1 MKLRV
6 LIFSVLIASAARP
19 QQPIQSSAANLIRS
33 ALAAMGGEEKIRAL
47 KTLHITMMGHRNLL
61 EQSERPEG
69 PYIVEYLDID
79 EWRDL
84 EHDSWKRQEHHRD
97 ALEDYSRTMIVS
109 DGVAAE
115 KAGDKE
121 VPGSNEQLEN
131 ANDALNM
138 GPERILLNALASPD
152 LKRLPDLKLQDVPH
166 HLVEFSRA
174 GTVIRVFLNADTSL
188 PTAVEWV
195 SAYPGGFFWSIW
207 GDITTRVYYSFWWLQ
222 NGIHYPLQM
231 DVFRNGLPDS
241 SMAIKAIEFNPRLAQ
256 DTFAV
261 SPDARGGFTSRA
273 AKTADDLP
281 LGRTGSPAVEPAP
294 GIVIIPGFWNTT
306 IVRQADGLVVLEAP
320 ISSGYSSRLVAEAQR
335 RFPGIPIKA
344 VITTSDAWPHIG
356 GLREYVAR
364 GIPVYA
370 VARTLPLLQRFVN
383 APRTIRPDTLAK
395 SPQQPLFRAVSEK
408 LVLGSGPNRMEIY
421 PLRGESS
428 ERQMMVFFPEHK
440 LLYGSDAFQRLPD
453 GTYFYPQT
461 VSEVVAAVEREH
473 LPVERFFMMHLRVTP
488 WHDLLQLLKNNQ

>member
-6 LIFSVLIASAARP
+6 LIFSVLIAAAAWP
-19 QQPIQSSAANLIRS
+19 QQAVQSSAADLLHS

-47 KTLHITMMGHRNLL
+47 KTLHITTMGHRNLL

-69 PYIVEYLDID
+69 PYIIDYQDID

-84 EHDSWKRQEHHRD
+84 EHHRWKRQEHHRD
-97 ALEDYSRTMIVS
+97 ALEDYSRTVIVS
-109 DGVAAE
+109 DGVAVE
-115 KAGDKE
+115 KAGEKQT
-121 VPGSNEQLEN
+121 PGSDEQLEN
-131 ANDALNM
+131 ANDALTM
-138 GPERILLNALASPD
+138 GPESILLNALASSD
-152 LKRLPDLKLQDVPH
+152 LKRLPDLKLEDVPH
-166 HLVEFSRA
+166 HLVQFSRA
-174 GTVIRVFLNADTSL
+174 GIVTRVFLNADTSL

-207 GDITTRVYYSFWWLQ
+207 GDVTTRVYYSFWWLQ

-241 SMAIKAIEFNPRLAQ
+241 STAIKAIEFNPQLPQ
-256 DTFAV
+256 ETFAIL
-261 SPDARGGFTSRA
+261 PDARAGFLSRA
-273 AKTADDLP
+273 AKTAEDLP

-294 GIVIIPGFWNTT
+294 GIVIIPGLWNTT
-306 IVRQADGLVVLEAP
+306 IVRQEDGLMVLEAP
-320 ISSGYSSRLVAEAQR
+320 ISSGYSSRLIAEAQR
-335 RFPGIPIKA
+335 LFPGVPIKA

-364 GIPVYA
+364 RIPVYA

-383 APRTIRPDTLAK
+383 APRTILPDTLAK
-395 SPQQPLFRAVSEK
+395 SPKQPVFRPVSEK
-408 LVLGSGPNRMEIY
+408 LELGSGPNRMEIY

-473 LPVERFFMMHLRVTP
+473 LPVERFFMMHIRVTP
-488 WHDLLQLLKNNQ
+488 WQDLLQLLENNQ